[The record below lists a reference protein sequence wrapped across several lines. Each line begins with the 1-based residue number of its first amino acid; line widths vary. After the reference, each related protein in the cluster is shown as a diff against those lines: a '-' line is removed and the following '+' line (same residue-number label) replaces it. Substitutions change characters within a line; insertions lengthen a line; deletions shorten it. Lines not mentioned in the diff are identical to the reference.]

1 MDSAF
6 NVFSENSK
14 INDVQIPL
22 KIFNPFFKEEMP
34 ANKIYDKNDPFLI
47 NMNLRQKLQ
56 ETNQMIHVDN

>member
-1 MDSAF
+1 
-6 NVFSENSK
+6 
-14 INDVQIPL
+14 
-22 KIFNPFFKEEMP
+22 MP